1 MRKRTP
7 HLFCRKASMMEPA
20 PAWEIT
26 RDALDICKAR
36 CKWYGSTINWAT
48 TQTAKCKNYWCKWHI
63 LMMSD
68 IMASSSKLG
77 FRSNDLA
84 RMNKE

>member
-1 MRKRTP
+1 MGFPAFFYCFGASAMRKRTP

-48 TQTAKCKNYWCKWHI
+48 TQTANVKI
-63 LMMSD
+63 TG
-68 IMASSSKLG
+68 ASGIS
-77 FRSNDLA
+77 
-84 RMNKE
+84 